1 MSMEKLP
8 QFSLKKFYLKD
19 YLTIFLGTFMYALG
33 VTLFIMPQQFVLGGL
48 TGVAV
53 LFNYGF
59 GMPVSIMV
67 LIMNAI
73 LLAVSYKVLGT
84 EFLIKTVVGVGS
96 LTAFLG
102 FFEALNFTPIM
113 TEEPLMA
120 GLVGSIVAG
129 AGVGLVMSVNSSTG
143 GTDIIILIINKYRNV
158 TPGRMM
164 LYIDLFI
171 VTSSFLI
178 FRSIETIV
186 FGLIIIAVMST
197 SVDWILNGIRQSV
210 QFFIFSREYDEIATQ
225 VNMQLGRGCTVL
237 DGTGWYTKKEQKV
250 LVLMAKRSESNS
262 IFRLVKSIDP
272 NAFVSQSN
280 VVGVYGKGFDRI
292 R

>member
-1 MSMEKLP
+1 MEKLP
-8 QFSLKKFYLKD
+8 RFSLKKFYLKD

-33 VTLFIMPQQFVLGGL
+33 VTLFIMPHQFVLGGL

-67 LIMNAI
+67 LIMNAV
-73 LLAVSYKVLGT
+73 LLTVSYKVLGT

-102 FFEALNFTPIM
+102 FFETLNFTPIM

-120 GLVGSIVAG
+120 GLIGSIVAG
-129 AGVGLVMSVNSSTG
+129 SGVGLVLSVNSSTG

-158 TPGRMM
+158 TPGRTMSF
-164 LYIDLFI
+164 IDLFI
-171 VTSSFLI
+171 VTSSFII
-178 FRSIETIV
+178 FKSIETIV
-186 FGLIIIAVMST
+186 FGIIIIAVMST
-197 SVDWILNGIRQSV
+197 SVDRILNGIRQSV
-210 QFFIFSREYDEIATQ
+210 QFFIVSREYEEIATQ
-225 VNMQLGRGCTVL
+225 VNLQLDRGCTVL

-272 NAFVSQSN
+272 NAFVSQTN
-280 VVGVYGKGFDRI
+280 VVGVYGKGFDRM

>member
-1 MSMEKLP
+1 MKKSP

-19 YLTIFLGTFMYALG
+19 YLTIFLGTFMYALS
-33 VTLFIMPQQFVLGGL
+33 VTLFIMPHQFVLGGL

-59 GMPVSIMV
+59 GMPVSITV
-67 LIMNAI
+67 LVVNAI
-73 LLAVSYKVLGT
+73 LLAVSNKVLGT

-102 FFEALNFTPIM
+102 FFETLNFTPIM

-120 GLVGSIVAG
+120 GLVGAIVAG

-143 GTDIIILIINKYRNV
+143 GTDIIILILNKYRNV

-164 LYIDLFI
+164 LYIDLII

-186 FGLIIIAVMST
+186 FGIIIIAVMST

-210 QFFIFSREYDEIATQ
+210 QFFIVSREYEEIATQ

-237 DGTGWYTKKEQKV
+237 DGTGWYTKSEQKV
-250 LVLMAKRSESNS
+250 LILMAKRSESNS

-272 NAFVSQSN
+272 YAFVSQTN
-280 VVGVYGKGFDRI
+280 VVGVYGKGFDRM

>member
-1 MSMEKLP
+1 MKKLP

-33 VTLFIMPQQFVLGGL
+33 VTLFIMPHQFVLGGL

-59 GMPVSIMV
+59 GMPVSITV
-67 LIMNAI
+67 LVVNAI
-73 LLAVSYKVLGT
+73 LLAVSNKVLGT

-102 FFEALNFTPIM
+102 FFETLNFTPIM
-113 TEEPLMA
+113 TDEPLMA
-120 GLVGSIVAG
+120 GLVGAIVAG

-143 GTDIIILIINKYRNV
+143 GTDIIILILNKYRNV

-164 LYIDLFI
+164 LYIDLII
-171 VTSSFLI
+171 VTSSFVI

-186 FGLIIIAVMST
+186 FGIIIIAVMST

-210 QFFIFSREYDEIATQ
+210 QFFIVSREYEEIATQ

-237 DGTGWYTKKEQKV
+237 DGTGWYTKSEQKV
-250 LVLMAKRSESNS
+250 LILMAKRSESNS

-272 NAFVSQSN
+272 YAFVSQTN
-280 VVGVYGKGFDRI
+280 VVGVYGKGFDRM

>member
-1 MSMEKLP
+1 MKKSP

-19 YLTIFLGTFMYALG
+19 YLTIFLGTFMYALS
-33 VTLFIMPQQFVLGGL
+33 VTLFIMPHQFVLGGL

-59 GMPVSIMV
+59 GMPVSITV
-67 LIMNAI
+67 LVVNAI
-73 LLAVSYKVLGT
+73 LLTISNKVLGT

-102 FFEALNFTPIM
+102 FFEPLSFTPIM

-120 GLVGSIVAG
+120 CLVGAIVAG

-143 GTDIIILIINKYRNV
+143 GTDIIILILNKYRNV

-164 LYIDLFI
+164 LYIDLII

-186 FGLIIIAVMST
+186 FGIIIIAVMST

-210 QFFIFSREYDEIATQ
+210 QFFIVSREYEEIATQ

-237 DGTGWYTKKEQKV
+237 DGTGWYTKSEQKV
-250 LVLMAKRSESNS
+250 LILMAKRSESNS

-272 NAFVSQSN
+272 NAFVSQTN
-280 VVGVYGKGFDRI
+280 VVGVYGKGFDRM

>member
-1 MSMEKLP
+1 MEKLP

-33 VTLFIMPQQFVLGGL
+33 VTLFIMPHQFVLGGL

-84 EFLIKTVVGVGS
+84 EFLIKTVVGVAS

-102 FFEALNFTPIM
+102 FFETLSFTPIM

-120 GLVGSIVAG
+120 GLVGAIVAG
-129 AGVGLVMSVNSSTG
+129 SGVGLVMSVNSSTG

-164 LYIDLFI
+164 LYIDLII

-186 FGLIIIAVMST
+186 FGIIIIAVMST

-210 QFFIFSREYDEIATQ
+210 QFFIVSREYEEIATQ

-250 LVLMAKRSESNS
+250 LILMAKRSESNS
-262 IFRLVKSIDP
+262 IFRLVKSIDQ
-272 NAFVSQSN
+272 NAFVSQTN
-280 VVGVYGKGFDRI
+280 VVGVYGKGFDRM

>member
-1 MSMEKLP
+1 MEKLP
-8 QFSLKKFYLKD
+8 RFSLKKFYLKD

-33 VTLFIMPQQFVLGGL
+33 VTLFIMPHQFVLGGL

-67 LIMNAI
+67 LIMNAV
-73 LLAVSYKVLGT
+73 LLTVSYKVLGT

-102 FFEALNFTPIM
+102 FFETLNFTPIM

-120 GLVGSIVAG
+120 GLIGSIVAG
-129 AGVGLVMSVNSSTG
+129 SGVGLVLSVNSSTG

-158 TPGRMM
+158 TPGRTM
-164 LYIDLFI
+164 LFIDLFI
-171 VTSSFLI
+171 VTSSFII
-178 FRSIETIV
+178 FKSIETIV
-186 FGLIIIAVMST
+186 FGIIIIAVMST

-210 QFFIFSREYDEIATQ
+210 QFFIVSREYEEIATQ
-225 VNMQLGRGCTVL
+225 VNLQLDRGCTVL

-272 NAFVSQSN
+272 NAFVSQTN
-280 VVGVYGKGFDRI
+280 VVGVYGKGFDRM